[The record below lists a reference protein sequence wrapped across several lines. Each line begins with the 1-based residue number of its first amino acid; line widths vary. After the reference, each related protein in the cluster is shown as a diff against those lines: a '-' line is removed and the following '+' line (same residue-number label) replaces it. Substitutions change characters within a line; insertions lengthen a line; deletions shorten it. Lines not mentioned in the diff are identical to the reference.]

1 MLDIFR
7 YDPLSPRNPKHQF
20 LEASRTKL
28 GRSDLPVKAASYS
41 VMLVH
46 VHCREEGTR
55 NAVTKK
61 AYRCAMCWN
70 VTDIVSFA
78 ITCERSTNLILFFF
92 SETDFLA
99 KIRDSICI

>member
-7 YDPLSPRNPKHQF
+7 YDPLSPKNPKHQF

-28 GRSDLPVKAASYS
+28 GRSDLPVKAARFS

-61 AYRCAMCWN
+61 AYRCAMLLERDRHHVLLRHN
-70 VTDIVSFA
+70 VRTINESYPF
-78 ITCERSTNLILFFF
+78 CLF
-92 SETDFLA
+92 
-99 KIRDSICI
+99 